1 MKFAA
6 LDLAVR
12 PKPPPKPTQQEIWI
26 TALKLSVSQ
35 AVPFS
40 LPPGVCTKDPVCTCG
55 GEFVYQTDN
64 SDAHGEAF
72 GLKPSTKSREERM
85 EKLKLLSRFRST
97 EWCAWSNA
105 HEEVSEDES

>member
-1 MKFAA
+1 M
-6 LDLAVR
+6 
-12 PKPPPKPTQQEIWI
+12 
-26 TALKLSVSQ
+26 
-35 AVPFS
+35 
-40 LPPGVCTKDPVCTCG
+40 
-55 GEFVYQTDN
+55 YQTDN